1 MENNGVSP
9 GLVIGVYLFMFVI
22 WAALGLWGGK
32 LAQGKGYSFWLGFV
46 AGFFGGIVGIIVLYV
61 IKPARR
67 ESALLPPYP
76 APGRYRQTPPAQYGP
91 SPEPPTE
98 QGPARSKVCGGCQ
111 NLIPVEAR
119 FCTYCGADVSGT
131 PTR

>member
-9 GLVIGVYLFMFVI
+9 GLVIGIYLFMFVI

-32 LAQGKGYSFWLGFV
+32 LAQGKGYNFWLGFV

-67 ESALLPPYP
+67 ESAYPPPYP
-76 APGRYRQTPPAQYGP
+76 PP
-91 SPEPPTE
+91 E
-98 QGPARSKVCGGCQ
+98 QGTPRSKVCGGCQ
-111 NLIPVEAR
+111 NLIPVDAR

>member
-1 MENNGVSP
+1 MENSGVSP
-9 GLVIGVYLFMFVI
+9 GLVIAIYLFMFVA

-32 LAQGKGYSFWLGFV
+32 LAQGKGYSFWLGFL

-67 ESALLPPYP
+67 ESAYLPHYP
-76 APGRYRQTPPAQYGP
+76 PPEQYRQTPTARYGP
-91 SPEPPTE
+91 SPEPHPE
-98 QGPARSKVCGGCQ
+98 QGTPRSKVCPGCQ
-111 NLIPVEAR
+111 NLIPVDAR